1 MSSTLSRCTVWMS
14 GLAAFAAVA
23 PALAQ
28 PAKQPAGKIGYPV
41 AKTVD
46 QVDDYHGTKVADPYR
61 WLEEPDS
68 GETKAWVTAQNEITN
83 AWLDTVPERSR
94 IKERLTNLWNYEKF
108 GVPFK
113 EGGKY
118 FFTRN
123 DGLQNQ
129 SVLYVTD
136 AIESTPRALLD
147 PNTLS
152 KDGTVALAGTSV
164 SDDGKLM
171 AYGVAEAGSD
181 WNTWRVRDVLTGKDL
196 SDELKWVKFS
206 GAAWTKDNKGFF
218 YSRYDAPTGDAIKSV
233 NNFHKI
239 FYHVVGTPQ
248 SADALVYERMDQPE
262 WYLGAGVTEDGKY
275 LIIGVSAGKT
285 INNALFYKDLSDP
298 KSKVVELF
306 NKFDADYNF
315 VGNNGTTFWIQT
327 NLDAP
332 RGKVVAVDITKPE
345 APVWKE
351 LIAQSE
357 NTLQGVSIVGQR
369 FFASYLKDATTQ
381 VRIHELNG
389 AHIVDVAFPGLC
401 TAGGFGGKPTDT
413 ETFYSYS
420 GYLNPGSIFHYDIKT
435 GKSTLFRSPKV
446 DFNADNYETK
456 QVFYKSKDGTRVPMF
471 LTHKKGILLD
481 GSNPT
486 LLYGYGGFN
495 ISLTPGF
502 SPTVARWLEMGG
514 VYAVAN
520 LRGGGEYGEDWHKGG
535 MTVNKQ
541 NVFDDFIS
549 AAEWL
554 ISSKY
559 TTSKKLA
566 IQGGSNGG
574 LLVGACMTQRP
585 ELFGA
590 CLPAVGVMDMLRFHT
605 FTIGWGWVGD
615 YGSSADPEQFK
626 ALRAYSPY
634 HNIKPG
640 TCYPPT
646 MVTTADHDDRVY
658 PAHSFKF
665 AAAMQAAQSCNNPV
679 LIRIETRAGHGA
691 GKPTSKRIE
700 EASDIFAFLSK
711 SLEMKSN

>member
-1 MSSTLSRCTVWMS
+1 MSCTLSRRTLWMS
-14 GLAAFAAVA
+14 GLAVCAAIS

-28 PAKQPAGKIGYPV
+28 PAKQLAGRVVYPT

-68 GETKAWVTAQNEITN
+68 PETKAWVTAQNEITN

-136 AIESTPRALLD
+136 AIEATPRVLLD

-152 KDGTVALAGTSV
+152 KDGTIALAGASV

-171 AYGVAEAGSD
+171 AYGVSEAGSD

-239 FYHVVGTPQ
+239 FYHVVGTTQ
-248 SADALVYERMDQPE
+248 DKDVLVFDRNDQPE
-262 WYLGAGVTEDGKY
+262 WYLGGGVTEDGKY

-315 VGNNGTTFWIQT
+315 VGNTGTTFWIQT
-327 NLDAP
+327 NLNAP
-332 RGKVVAVDITKPE
+332 RSRVVAVDITKPD
-345 APVWKE
+345 VSSWKE

-357 NTLQGVSIVGQR
+357 NTLQGVSVVGQR

-381 VRIHELNG
+381 VRIHELDG
-389 AHIVDVAFPGLC
+389 AHIVDVTFPGLC

-420 GYLNPGSIFHYDIKT
+420 GYLNPGSIFRYEIKT

-446 DFNADNYETK
+446 DFNADAYETK
-456 QVFYKSKDGTRVPMF
+456 QVFFKSKDGTRVPMF

-481 GSNPT
+481 SSNPT

-554 ISSKY
+554 ISSRY
-559 TTSKKLA
+559 TSSKKLA

-640 TCYPPT
+640 TAYPPT

-665 AAAMQAAQSCNNPV
+665 AAAMQAAQSGDNPI

-711 SLEMKSN
+711 SLDMKSN